1 MHRLC
6 EAKIV
11 SPPPF
16 SGIKSGFAFSVEH
29 KTCHEAYKPLRRNRR
44 SATQTKVMP

>member
-1 MHRLC
+1 MHRLSDVT
-6 EAKIV
+6 IV

-29 KTCHEAYKPLRRNRR
+29 KTCHEAYNPLRRTRR